1 MKLQGITY
9 IDSVTVSHR
18 KKFSPETD
26 TSPSSLQFKSYQLI
40 KSNLILN
47 EPLSIQY
54 KNCKQTTYVA
64 EILIG
69 IANDTF
75 PHATL
80 SLRIENP
87 YEIENNSITRFDLGV
102 QISLFL
108 PPANF
113 DLISN
118 QIGKELSLSFLGRHD
133 EHINLDESLWE
144 VVDLE
149 HLDISYEYGIHQKP
163 NWYKESLRSNTA
175 IHLNKLTL
183 KHSGHVGAIINEL
196 SQSAAEFGIVLERF
210 DKKVELIQ
218 EIIPE
223 LRTALREF
231 KVDPLTNDNHSN
243 LWAHQPEEFKKSVA
257 TIEKAERVKLEDQY
271 DKLWGNF
278 EVSTAISQGENNYGA
293 ASQGFEPNPEELE
306 WIGER
311 YLQLSPL
318 RSKTL
323 EKILVNSLLYAETI
337 AFARSIKSTE
347 KLFGVRIPSRINKNK
362 EIDASYAGLF
372 KELQTSIWTTTKYL
386 VSELIKIVI
395 TFGVS
400 VLITNENLTAS
411 WTITTGYTLFRWWR
425 RIHFIQ
431 NEPEIQ
437 QSKVLHKMIQVQT
450 LANKQTFNAQ
460 YTRSKLAQASDEGA
474 VFSPLVFSVL
484 DRQIKLDSY

>member
-9 IDSVTVSHR
+9 IDSVSVSHR
-18 KKFSPETD
+18 KKFNPATD
-26 TSPSSLQFKSYQLI
+26 KSPSSLEFKSYQLI

-47 EPLSIQY
+47 EPLSIKY
-54 KNCKQTTYVA
+54 KDCIQTTYVA
-64 EILIG
+64 G
-69 IANDTF
+69 ISIEVANDTV

-80 SLRIENP
+80 TLLVDNP
-87 YEIENNSITRFDLGV
+87 YELENNSITRFDLQV

-133 EHINLDESLWE
+133 AHINLDESLWE
-144 VVDLE
+144 VVELE
-149 HLDISYEYGIHQKP
+149 HLEISYEFGIQQKP
-163 NWYKESLRSNTA
+163 NWYKECLRSHTA
-175 IHLNKLTL
+175 MHLKKLTL

-196 SQSAAEFGIVLERF
+196 SQSAAELGIVLERF

-231 KVDPLTNDNHSN
+231 KVDPLTNDNYSN
-243 LWAHQPEEFKKSVA
+243 LWAHQPDEFKKSVA
-257 TIEKAERVKLEDQY
+257 AIEKAERVKLEDQY

-278 EVSTAISQGENNYGA
+278 EASTAISLGENNYGA

-323 EKILVNSLLYAETI
+323 EKILVNSLLYAETM

-347 KLFGVRIPSRINKNK
+347 KIFGVKVPSRINKNK
-362 EIDASYAGLF
+362 EVDTSYAGLT
-372 KELQTSIWTTTKYL
+372 KELRTSIWTTTKYL
-386 VSELIKIVI
+386 VSEFIKIVI

-400 VLITNENLTAS
+400 AFITNENLTAS

-425 RIHFIQ
+425 RIHFIR

-437 QSKVLHKMIQVQT
+437 QSTVLHKMIQVQT

-460 YTRSKLAQASDEGA
+460 YTRTKLVQASDEGA
-474 VFSPLVFSVL
+474 VFSPLVFSIL